1 MKFSK
6 ALLIAAGI
14 AAASV
19 SSASAA
25 TTYATLVDYNPVGT
39 IAADRKVTSNALG
52 APDGK
57 FLSLGLGG
65 SAVFSFGTS
74 FTGPSVVVEV
84 TNGSRAGYLE
94 TAEVY
99 GGTSYDPSTNSLLG
113 FISLGTINNSLAA
126 FTLPFAGIY
135 KFLAIVDTSPIV
147 AGRDGY
153 DIDSVRVTAVPL
165 PAGIALLGSSVALF
179 GFVGRRR
186 KRTGISV

>member
-1 MKFSK
+1 MKSSK

-25 TTYATLVDYNPVGT
+25 TTYATLVDYNTVGT

-57 FLSLGLGG
+57 FLSLELGG
-65 SAVFSFGTS
+65 WAVFSFGTS

-94 TAEVY
+94 TAKVY
-99 GGTSYDPSTNSLLG
+99 GDVLRCVNPDP
-113 FISLGTINNSLAA
+113 
-126 FTLPFAGIY
+126 AG
-135 KFLAIVDTSPIV
+135 LCLV
-147 AGRDGY
+147 GY
-153 DIDSVRVTAVPL
+153 DHQQCCLHHPSPL
-165 PAGIALLGSSVALF
+165 QASSSF
-179 GFVGRRR
+179 
-186 KRTGISV
+186 